1 MKGFERRNQL
11 FSLCGLNCGLCP
23 MRLGNYCGGCGNG
36 NQSCGIAKCSLEHGK
51 IEYCYEC
58 KQYPCEKYQHID
70 KYDSFI
76 THRRRNADLERAQ
89 SMGIEQ
95 YNAEQQEKIQ
105 ILSHLLSNYNDGRRK
120 NFFLRSSQFIRT
132 SELQEALKQI
142 QSNDELSAL
151 PFKAQ
156 CSYVVEVL
164 QKIADKKIIKLK
176 LIKKNSTFL
185 FVVKIAKPAEPVNG
199 KMNDAFHAPPL
210 TVPPAFADR
219 QSRRE
224 SLKMASPHFNFERK
238 IRLLFRECGY
248 PFGTLCPI
256 VRRGTRDGASY
267 TPCLPAASNAL
278 AFPDGNAFLR
288 QRRQSV

>member
-1 MKGFERRNQL
+1 MNVNELIKKYELQILEQNGKRGVHACKNPTDTDKRDIISNMEAILVELDRRESEKNHAYEEREKKINAIEGLQEIRNAIDEIDCYKSEFVELILMKGFERKNQL

-23 MRLGNYCGGCGNG
+23 MLLGNYCGGCGNG
-36 NQSCGIAKCSLEHGK
+36 NQSCKIAKCSLAHGE

-120 NFFLRSSQFIRT
+120 NFFCVAVNLLEL

-164 QKIADKKIIKLK
+164 QKIADKKNIKLK
-176 LIKKNSTFL
+176 LIKK
-185 FVVKIAKPAEPVNG
+185 K
-199 KMNDAFHAPPL
+199 
-210 TVPPAFADR
+210 
-219 QSRRE
+219 
-224 SLKMASPHFNFERK
+224 
-238 IRLLFRECGY
+238 
-248 PFGTLCPI
+248 
-256 VRRGTRDGASY
+256 
-267 TPCLPAASNAL
+267 
-278 AFPDGNAFLR
+278 
-288 QRRQSV
+288 